1 MGPLRRL
8 VVGGGL
14 GIRVKSYAWKSEMM
28 KIEIA
33 ILIVAALACVGGE
46 GSEPSLYQEETKLY
60 ESMVHPVAGDTEK
73 VAEEPVLVEE
83 LQTKDQEAELV
94 QVPFYRTLFRGLRQH
109 LSNYDHKRRHK
120 KKPLVERDFV
130 ESNNALSSAATLA
143 SYANAKRLLNGKSQ
157 TRRLN
162 GVLNPGF
169 RHGPRNN
176 EMDMEVRRIQ
186 SKDAERELKSKTD
199 KLFGRMKED
208 VGGLGNFFRL

>member
-1 MGPLRRL
+1 
-8 VVGGGL
+8 
-14 GIRVKSYAWKSEMM
+14 M

-60 ESMVHPVAGDTEK
+60 ESMVHPVAGDVEK

-83 LQTKDQEAELV
+83 LETKKDQEAELV

-109 LSNYDHKRRHK
+109 LSNYDRKRHHK
-120 KKPLVERDFV
+120 KTPLMERDFV

-143 SYANAKRLLNGKSQ
+143 SYSNAKRLLHGKPQ
-157 TRRLN
+157 TRRLNGGFGKESKYNSDYSAANDHPN

-186 SKDAERELKSKTD
+186 SKDAERDLKSKTD
-199 KLFGRMKED
+199 KLFGRMRED
-208 VGGLGNFFRL
+208 VGDLGNFFRL

>member
-1 MGPLRRL
+1 
-8 VVGGGL
+8 
-14 GIRVKSYAWKSEMM
+14 M

-162 GVLNPGF
+162 GGYGKESKYNSDYSAANDHPNGVLNPGF
-169 RHGPRNN
+169 RDGPRNN
-176 EMDMEVRRIQ
+176 EMAEVVQHLKER
-186 SKDAERELKSKTD
+186 EMVRELKSKTA
-199 KLFGRMKED
+199 KLFGHMKND
-208 VGGLGNFFRL
+208 VGDLGNFFRL

>member
-1 MGPLRRL
+1 
-8 VVGGGL
+8 
-14 GIRVKSYAWKSEMM
+14 M

-162 GVLNPGF
+162 GGYGKESKYNSDYSAANDHPNGVLNPGF

-208 VGGLGNFFRL
+208 VGDLGNFFRL